1 MQGAYG
7 TMTKLAASFPDRRP
21 GSPGDTSLARY
32 LAGRLSADQFAV
44 AMHTF
49 NAHTALGP
57 RRLTTVVA
65 TRTGLMPGAVVVVA
79 GRDALGSPATASL
92 SGTAVLLQLAR
103 ILSGQTQPRT
113 VVLVSTSGSVGASG
127 AAQLA
132 EELVGQQPDAVIVLG
147 DLASTRVRQPLV
159 IPWSNVP
166 ALAPPI
172 LRNTLAAAI
181 AAQAG
186 LRSASGSLVAQF
198 SHLALPLAAT
208 AQGPFAEYGIP
219 AVEVSASGEQ
229 TSGPAEAID
238 PARLAG
244 LGAAVVQ
251 AVDALS
257 ASPAVPG
264 PAPYLMLGGKL
275 VPAWAIRL
283 LVLALIAP
291 VALTV
296 VDAFARARRRG
307 HRMTRWVMW
316 VLVSAI
322 PFLLAWL
329 LIQFAL
335 LTGWLGATPPSPV
348 WAGGVDLGSSELALL
363 GAVGLVL
370 VGSFVLL
377 RRLLALRISSV
388 GAEGPK
394 GSELDGA
401 AIGLML
407 VMSLTSLVIWL
418 ANPFSALL
426 VVPALHLWLWFA
438 EPSVRARRV
447 LLVGAL
453 LLGLV
458 APAVLVAYYVSA
470 LGLSVV
476 AALWA
481 AVLLSAGGGLSAL
494 AVLYWSVLLG
504 CVASAIAIVGRSFR
518 QRVSQQEPVVTI
530 RGPVT
535 YAGPG
540 SLGGTKSAM
549 RR

>member
-1 MQGAYG
+1 
-7 TMTKLAASFPDRRP
+7 
-21 GSPGDTSLARY
+21 
-32 LAGRLSADQFAV
+32 
-44 AMHTF
+44 
-49 NAHTALGP
+49 
-57 RRLTTVVA
+57 
-65 TRTGLMPGAVVVVA
+65 
-79 GRDALGSPATASL
+79 
-92 SGTAVLLQLAR
+92 
-103 ILSGQTQPRT
+103 
-113 VVLVSTSGSVGASG
+113 
-127 AAQLA
+127 
-132 EELVGQQPDAVIVLG
+132 
-147 DLASTRVRQPLV
+147 
-159 IPWSNVP
+159 
-166 ALAPPI
+166 
-172 LRNTLAAAI
+172 
-181 AAQAG
+181 
-186 LRSASGSLVAQF
+186 
-198 SHLALPLAAT
+198 
-208 AQGPFAEYGIP
+208 
-219 AVEVSASGEQ
+219 
-229 TSGPAEAID
+229 
-238 PARLAG
+238 
-244 LGAAVVQ
+244 
-251 AVDALS
+251 
-257 ASPAVPG
+257 
-264 PAPYLMLGGKL
+264 
-275 VPAWAIRL
+275 
-283 LVLALIAP
+283 
-291 VALTV
+291 
-296 VDAFARARRRG
+296 
-307 HRMTRWVMW
+307 
-316 VLVSAI
+316 
-322 PFLLAWL
+322 

-335 LTGWLGATPPSPV
+335 LTGWLGSTPPSPV

-401 AIGLML
+401 AVGLML

-438 EPSVRARRV
+438 EPKVRARRV

-470 LGLSVV
+470 LGLSVI

-481 AVLLSAGGGLSAL
+481 VVLLSAGGGLSAL

-540 SLGGTKSAM
+540 SLGGTKSAI